1 LSRPLPTE
9 DRRAPTRGGGG
20 PRVVM
25 VIQGFH
31 PLIGGAERQ
40 LQLLA
45 PQLRRRG
52 VDVHVVTRRYDG
64 LPAFEVIDGIP
75 VHRVAIP
82 GPKPVASLAFTFGTV
97 AMVRRLRPDVVHA
110 HELLSPTTA
119 GVIAATLF
127 SIPLLVKVLISGE
140 VERLRTERPLGRL
153 RWWVIRRRARC
164 VLAITDAIDG
174 ELAHHG
180 LSEERRRLIPNGV
193 DVARYAPASP
203 AQRMAAKARF
213 GLPSTGPV
221 VTFVGRLEEQKN
233 LRQLVEVW
241 SRVRGRVPDATL
253 VVAGTGSL
261 GPALRE
267 LADGSVRFL
276 GPVADVVGLLQA
288 SEVFVLPSWREGLSN
303 SLLEAMSAGLAV
315 VTTAVGGTTE
325 VVDDERS
332 ALLIPPGDAGA
343 LEEAL
348 VRATSDP
355 SLRASLGREARHV
368 VQTRFSLDDR
378 VAQLCALYEEVRT

>member
-1 LSRPLPTE
+1 
-9 DRRAPTRGGGG
+9 
-20 PRVVM
+20 M

-31 PLIGGAERQ
+31 PLVGGAERQ

-52 VDVHVVTRRYDG
+52 VDVHVITRRYDG

-82 GPKPVASLAFTFGTV
+82 GPKPVASLAFTFGAV

-119 GVIAATLF
+119 GVLAAALF
-127 SIPLLVKVLISGE
+127 SVPLLVKVLISGE

-153 RWWVIRRRARC
+153 RWWVIRRQVRC

-174 ELAHHG
+174 ELARHG
-180 LSEERRRLIPNGV
+180 VPEGRRRLIPNGV
-193 DVARYAPASP
+193 DLERYAPASP
-203 AQRMAAKARF
+203 AQRVAARARF
-213 GLPSTGPV
+213 GLPPTGPV
-221 VTFVGRLEEQKN
+221 VSFVGRLEEQKN

-241 SRVRGRVPDATL
+241 PRVQARVPDATL
-253 VVAGTGSL
+253 VLAGTGSL

-276 GPVADVVGLLQA
+276 GSVDDVRALLQA

-303 SLLEAMSAGLAV
+303 SLLEAMAAGLAV

-325 VVDDERS
+325 VVEHERS
-332 ALLIPPGDAGA
+332 GLLVPPGDAAA
-343 LEEAL
+343 LEDAL
-348 VRATSDP
+348 VRAVSDP
-355 SLRASLGREARHV
+355 SLRAALGHEARRV
-368 VQTRFSLDDR
+368 VDARFSLDDR
-378 VAQLCALYEEVRT
+378 VAQLCALYEEVRS